1 MVLGQDAEVRDELA
15 LDVNTGGQRVREKG
29 ASRVPTIAEV
39 LNCRGDL
46 STFVVHLTRDY
57 DDKDAPANLLS
68 ILQTGGIEARSPM
81 GWAKDEAVSL
91 GRAAENSQ
99 RVVSF
104 SETPLEH
111 IYSLFAD
118 IPYRRIRL
126 QPYGIAFTKMVAR
139 RKGVNPVWYVDMTPG
154 RDWQIAKALDAL
166 RAEAVASSSFRNHPA
181 ARIFPFVERIGT
193 WPAGQKEFWWEREWR
208 HIGDFYFGLE
218 DVALVLCPEAE
229 HAAFEVI
236 AGRKCVDPGWSL
248 ERMIAKLVGL
258 QAADVTPFSG

>member
-1 MVLGQDAEVRDELA
+1 M
-15 LDVNTGGQRVREKG
+15 
-29 ASRVPTIAEV
+29 
-39 LNCRGDL
+39 
-46 STFVVHLTRDY
+46 
-57 DDKDAPANLLS
+57 
-68 ILQTGGIEARSPM
+68 
-81 GWAKDEAVSL
+81 SL

-139 RKGVNPVWYVDMTPG
+139 RKGANPVWYVDMTPG

-166 RAEAVASSSFRNHPA
+166 RAEAVASSSFRNPPA
-181 ARIFPFVERIGT
+181 ARIFPFVEGIAT

-208 HIGDFYFGLE
+208 HVGDFHFGLE
-218 DVALVLCPEAE
+218 DVALVLCSEAE

-236 AGRKCVDPGWSL
+236 AGQEVHRSRL
-248 ERMIAKLVGL
+248 EPRADDRQARRSSGGRCDSVQWVTACAPAIRGRTGERYRGL
-258 QAADVTPFSG
+258 GGEHGTG